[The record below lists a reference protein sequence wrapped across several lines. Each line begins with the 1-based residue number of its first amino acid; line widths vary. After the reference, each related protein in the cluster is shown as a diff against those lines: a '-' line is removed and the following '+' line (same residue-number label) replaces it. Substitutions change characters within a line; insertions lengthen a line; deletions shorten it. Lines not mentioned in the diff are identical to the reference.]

1 MRGSGEWDV
10 CIDPGGS
17 KVKGGIE
24 VGRDGVGVKWEV
36 WEVRVERKM
45 RVE

>member
-17 KVKGGIE
+17 KVKGG
-24 VGRDGVGVKWEV
+24 VGVEVMV
-36 WEVRVERKM
+36 WESGGRCGR
-45 RVE
+45 